1 MANIRVI
8 VQYAVPV
15 VTGILGLLWLF
26 GRKKDKKQSI
36 EETPSQKES
45 SKEISSNKQLPT
57 EKKTEKPPDVNCKQ
71 PVIPTA
77 AKLHQSPSKVSKK
90 EDQTHADSNK
100 NKILSQSSPVI
111 EEEISHVVSTSS
123 LKSSVVPERNINV
136 KQENPISE
144 ESNRPTCNSEPAS
157 SNHTGSSLS
166 SHNRIT
172 EQKTDS
178 SNNLTEGTDTVTKT
192 SKKLVEASSD
202 TKNANSLD
210 KIKSELTSSK
220 ISNHEKQTSTLSANV
235 STDSVKLIKDSPL
248 ESLSQ
253 KSDSE
258 TKNNE
263 PIEKS
268 TKLSSSSEKAVKVVE
283 ESTVEESSSTQ
294 TSVDNNES
302 VPIVDVED
310 AAKSNEHQD
319 TSPPNSDSPGCDS
332 NSEASND
339 SGRGGSVTENLS
351 SMCSPEIVRYE
362 FNFPSELCGRLIG
375 RQGKNINAI
384 KEQAA
389 ASVSLQNNPFTP
401 EFQIC
406 IVEGTQTEVEKA
418 LSLIRQKFPRSQ
430 FSQLDMSPINQPA
443 PPKPAPHVLMPNI
456 MQLSLPEGVSVDVV
470 VSSIVDA
477 GHVFVQQPTHPSFP
491 SLERLDQFM
500 SVCYSQNKM
509 VPPLPRPI
517 EVGVICVAPMMDGWY
532 RAQIV
537 QVYEDTNECD
547 IKFVDYGGYERLSM
561 PLLKQIR
568 SDFMTLPF
576 QAVECYVANITPLQ
590 GEDFFSDKAGSVLEE
605 LTQGKLLQAQVINRA
620 EDGIPYI
627 HIYQISGD
635 RVLFVNREL
644 VNRKVT
650 RGIEII
656 Q

>member
-26 GRKKDKKQSI
+26 GRKKDKKRSI
-36 EETPSQKES
+36 KEPPSQKDS

-57 EKKTEKPPDVNCKQ
+57 EQKIDKPPDINCKQ

-77 AKLHQSPSKVSKK
+77 TKLCESPSKISKK
-90 EDQTHADSNK
+90 DDQTHSVSEK
-100 NKILSQSSPVI
+100 NKIMSQSSPVI
-111 EEEISHVVSTSS
+111 EEQISHVVSTSS
-123 LKSSVVPERNINV
+123 LKSSVIPERNINV
-136 KQENPISE
+136 SQENAISE
-144 ESNRPTCNSEPAS
+144 KSNNSKSAS
-157 SNHTGSSLS
+157 RNHTGSNLS
-166 SHNRIT
+166 PCNSMT
-172 EQKTDS
+172 EQRTDS
-178 SNNLTEGTDTVTKT
+178 SNKSTVADTVTKT
-192 SKKLVEASSD
+192 SKKLVEPSSD
-202 TKNANSLD
+202 TKNGNSLD
-210 KIKSELTSSK
+210 KVKSELTSSE

-235 STDSVKLIKDSPL
+235 STDSIKLIKDSPL

-253 KSDSE
+253 RLDSE
-258 TKNNE
+258 NKNIE
-263 PIEKS
+263 STEKS
-268 TKLSSSSEKAVKVVE
+268 TKLSSLSEKAVKVVE
-283 ESTVEESSSTQ
+283 VNEELTVEESSSTQ
-294 TSVDNNES
+294 TQVSNNES

-491 SLERLDQFM
+491 SLERLDQCM
-500 SVCYSQNKM
+500 AVCYSQNKM